1 MNDVSMT
8 LPSDRQ
14 PERLSDEELLKA
26 GCQVLRHEAEE
37 LVRAADRFGPELVQ
51 AARLLEACKGRIVVS
66 GIGKAGHIGCKI
78 AATLSSLGTPSF
90 FLQASEAAHGDLG
103 MVRHE
108 DVALL
113 ISNSGKTAEVVA
125 LLPFFRRIG
134 APVIAVSGDAA
145 SPLALGADIF
155 LNSAIEREADPLNL
169 APTSSTTL
177 QLAIGDALGAM
188 VTLLRGLKKEDFAL
202 FHPAG
207 SLGKKLLLRVCDVMN
222 TSGSLPVVSHETL
235 VKDALFEIT
244 SKNYGA
250 TSVVDDEG
258 FLVGIFTDGDLRRLI
273 AKEGIHCLDR
283 KVEDVMIS
291 SPRTIAPEA
300 LAAEAVHVMEKLEIS
315 VLIVVDK
322 DRRPVGM
329 VHIHELLQSGV
340 A

>member
-1 MNDVSMT
+1 MTTSVT

-14 PERLSDEELLKA
+14 PEKLSDEELLEA
-26 GCQVLRHEAEE
+26 GREVLRHEAEE
-37 LVRAADRFGPELVQ
+37 LVRAAARFGMELVQ
-51 AARLLEACKGRIVVS
+51 AARIVEACKGRIVVS
-66 GIGKAGHIGCKI
+66 GIGKAGHVGRKV

-113 ISNSGKTAEVVA
+113 ISHSGKTGEVVA

-134 APVIAVSGDAA
+134 APVIAITGDAN
-145 SPLALGADIF
+145 SPLALGADVF
-155 LNSAIEREADPLNL
+155 LDSSIEREADPLQL

-177 QLAIGDALGAM
+177 QLAVGDALGAM

-222 TSGSLPVVSHETL
+222 TSGSLPVVSQETL

-250 TSVVDDEG
+250 TCVTDDDG
-258 FLVGIFTDGDLRRLI
+258 LLVGIFTDGDLRRLI
-273 AKEGIHCLDR
+273 AKEGIGCLER
-283 KVEDVMIS
+283 RVGDVMIR
-291 SPRTIAPEA
+291 SPRTINPDA
-300 LAAEAVHVMEKLEIS
+300 LAAEAVHIMEKLEIS
-315 VLIVVDK
+315 VLVVIDK
-322 DRRPVGM
+322 ERRPVGM

>member
-1 MNDVSMT
+1 MMCEAIA

-14 PERLSDEELLKA
+14 PKKISDKELLET
-26 GCQVLRHEAEE
+26 GCQVLLHEAEE
-37 LVRAADRFGPELVQ
+37 LERAAGRFGDEIVK
-51 AARLLEACKGRIVVS
+51 AARLIEACRGRIIVS
-66 GIGKAGHIGCKI
+66 GIGKAGHIARKI

-113 ISNSGKTAEVVA
+113 ISHSGKTAEVVA

-134 APVIAVSGDAA
+134 APVIAISGDPA
-145 SPLALGADIF
+145 SPLAMGADIF
-155 LNSAIEREADPLNL
+155 LSSEIEREADPLNL

-207 SLGKKLLLRVCDVMN
+207 SLGKRLLLRVCDVMN
-222 TSGSLPVVSHETL
+222 TNGTLPSVGLDMTI
-235 VKDALFEIT
+235 KDALFEIT
-244 SKNYGA
+244 GKNYGA
-250 TSVVDDEG
+250 AAVVAPDG
-258 FLVGIFTDGDLRRLI
+258 TLAGIFTDGDLRRLI
-273 AKEGIHCLDR
+273 GKEGYSCLDR
-283 KVEDVMIS
+283 KIGDVMIKTPKTI
-291 SPRTIAPEA
+291 SPNA
-300 LAAEAVHVMEKLEIS
+300 LAAAAVRVMEKLQIS
-315 VLIVVDK
+315 VLVVVDD
-322 DRRPVGM
+322 DRRPIGM
-329 VHIHELLQSGV
+329 LHIHELLKSGV

>member
-1 MNDVSMT
+1 MNPSMT
-8 LPSDRQ
+8 LPSDRL
-14 PERLSDEELLKA
+14 PEKLSDEELLEA
-26 GCQVLRHEAEE
+26 GRQVLRHEAEE
-37 LVRAADRFGPELVQ
+37 LTRAADRFGSELVQ
-51 AARLLEACKGRIVVS
+51 AARLVEACKGRIVVS
-66 GIGKAGHIGCKI
+66 GIGKAGHIGRKV

-90 FLQASEAAHGDLG
+90 FLQSSEAAHGDLG

-113 ISNSGKTAEVVA
+113 ISHSGKTGEVVA

-134 APVIAVSGDAA
+134 APVIAITGDAN

-155 LNSAIEREADPLNL
+155 LNAGIEREADPLQL

-188 VTLLRGLKKEDFAL
+188 VTLLRGLKKEDFAM

-222 TSGSLPVVSHETL
+222 SSGSLPVVGKDTL

-250 TSVVDDEG
+250 TCVVGDDG
-258 FLVGIFTDGDLRRLI
+258 LLAGIFTDGDLRRLI
-273 AKEGIHCLDR
+273 AKEGINCLDR
-283 KVEDVMIS
+283 RVGDVMIC

-300 LAAEAVHVMEKLEIS
+300 LAAEAVHIMEKLEIS
-315 VLIVVDK
+315 VLVVVDK
-322 DRRPVGM
+322 EHRPVGM